1 MTKEEVLQVDAHCKK
16 HGVAKVVYLREIG
29 VSSNE
34 YYSSRRKHIGGTSVQ
49 VPTKQ
54 GKFLSVEFN
63 RDATQEAVQNNAL
76 LVEMRMPSGTE
87 LRIQGQI
94 NVTMLKEIMIASG
107 GRLSDV

>member
-1 MTKEEVLQVDAHCKK
+1 MTKEEVLQVDAHCRE
-16 HGVAKVVYLREIG
+16 HDVAKAVYLREIG

-34 YYSSRRKHIGGTSVQ
+34 YYSSRRKHLGGACVEAPS
-49 VPTKQ
+49 KQ

-63 RDATQEAVQNNAL
+63 RDATQEVVPNNAL
-76 LVEMRMPSGTE
+76 LVEMRMPSGAE

-94 NVTMLKEIMIASG
+94 NTAMLKEIIIATG